1 MGITTDLTDIRKKIR
16 GYYEQLFT
24 HKLDNLD
31 EMDQLLKTKRCH
43 KLPSIISVQFS
54 HSVVSNSLRPHKS

>member
-31 EMDQLLKTKRCH
+31 EMDQLLKTTNTK
-43 KLPSIISVQFS
+43 
-54 HSVVSNSLRPHKS
+54 PHP